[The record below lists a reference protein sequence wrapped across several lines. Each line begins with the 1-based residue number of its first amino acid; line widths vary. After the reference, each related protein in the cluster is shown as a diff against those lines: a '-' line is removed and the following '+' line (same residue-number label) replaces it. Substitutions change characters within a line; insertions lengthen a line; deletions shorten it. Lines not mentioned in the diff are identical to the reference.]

1 MLTVSSNSVANGSTG
16 NLGDDPFTGFILRTD
31 RQGGPNQFS
40 DDFLGLVAITALKEE
55 ALLDFDEPVLDFD
68 FMDDMHP
75 ENPVHIAMTAE
86 VRSGAH
92 GKTRRGTVM
101 WAVYAVVVDMLRTRY
116 LRPLVFSVF
125 YYAEHLYTGS
135 ITLRDPRPASNT
147 ISNQSLNEIPVDST
161 HILLK
166 ASASSRDQVQY
177 KLYFDF
183 VPPAPLPRPV
193 LGEFSMFETLMAFV
207 LQLGPRSSGSITP
220 RTGTALGRLYA
231 WVFMKEAVPPLQGYA
246 FQQYQA
252 VAIAEA
258 IARYCVFHS
267 RSDEVVFK
275 FLEPVE
281 LSEYERQRQENI
293 AQRDKL
299 LKQLA
304 LDASSAGLGPG
315 QKPKPARSA
324 NAHRKKPAV
333 KKIKEEI
340 VPRRTSSRIA
350 GIEADSE
357 VAKRKAEEE
366 YVAVQEAARVKRQR
380 VSGPLDLSEV
390 QVAGKGWDKNEN
402 FLVDVVSRGANPYE
416 RTFGD
421 EEIKETTDKELRA
434 LREKMSGLEL
444 YDGFEP
450 NRIKITPERIY
461 SLGFHPVAE
470 KPLVFAG
477 DKLGN
482 LGLFDASQ
490 SSSSVKKEAI
500 KSEEQDEEDEEE
512 DDPDPNI
519 TSFHL
524 HTRTISSF
532 QFSPYNPSHL
542 YTSSYD
548 SSLRLLDLTASSS
561 SEIYAPTDT
570 SLDEPISGV
579 EMDPHSP
586 HLLYFSRLDG
596 HVGRVDTRASPD
608 TVEVFEL
615 SEKKIGGFSLNPS
628 VPHFIA
634 TASLDRTMR
643 IWDLRKLSG
652 KRGGPQLPALC
663 GEHESRLSVSH
674 AAFNAAGQVATASYD
689 DTVKIHTFEGM
700 SGWEAGR
707 ELGEQEMKPSSVVR
721 HNNQTGRW
729 VTILRAQWQLRPQD
743 NVHRFCIGNMNRFVD
758 IYTSKGEQLAQL
770 GGDGITAVPAVAQ
783 FHPTNDWVAAGTASG
798 KLCLWM

>member
-1 MLTVSSNSVANGSTG
+1 MVQKEMVE
-16 NLGDDPFTGFILRTD
+16 I
-31 RQGGPNQFS
+31 S
-40 DDFLGLVAITALKEE
+40 DF
-55 ALLDFDEPVLDFD
+55 
-68 FMDDMHP
+68 
-75 ENPVHIAMTAE
+75 
-86 VRSGAH
+86 
-92 GKTRRGTVM
+92 
-101 WAVYAVVVDMLRTRY
+101 
-116 LRPLVFSVF
+116 
-125 YYAEHLYTGS
+125 
-135 ITLRDPRPASNT
+135 
-147 ISNQSLNEIPVDST
+147 
-161 HILLK
+161 
-166 ASASSRDQVQY
+166 
-177 KLYFDF
+177 
-183 VPPAPLPRPV
+183 
-193 LGEFSMFETLMAFV
+193 
-207 LQLGPRSSGSITP
+207 
-220 RTGTALGRLYA
+220 
-231 WVFMKEAVPPLQGYA
+231 
-246 FQQYQA
+246 
-252 VAIAEA
+252 
-258 IARYCVFHS
+258 
-267 RSDEVVFK
+267 
-275 FLEPVE
+275 
-281 LSEYERQRQENI
+281 ERQRLENI

-315 QKPKPARSA
+315 QKSKPARPAA
-324 NAHRKKPAV
+324 NKKKPAV
-333 KKIKEEI
+333 KRIKEEV

-357 VAKRKAEEE
+357 VAKRKAEDE

-380 VSGPLDLSEV
+380 ISGPLDLSEV
-390 QVAGKGWDKNEN
+390 QVVGKGWDKNEN
-402 FLVDVVSRGANPYE
+402 FLVDVFKRGADPNV
-416 RTFGD
+416 RTFG
-421 EEIKETTDKELRA
+421 ENEVKETTDKELRA

-444 YDGFEP
+444 YEGFEP

-477 DKLGN
+477 DKMGN

-490 SSSSVKKEAI
+490 SSLVKHETV
-500 KSEEQDEEDEEE
+500 KSEDQDEEDAEE
-512 DDPDPNI
+512 DDQDPNI

-532 QFSPYNPSHL
+532 QFSPHNPSHL

-548 SSLRLLDLTASSS
+548 SSLRLLDLTQSSS
-561 SEIYAPTDT
+561 TEIYAPTDT

-579 EMDPHSP
+579 EMDPQTP

-596 HVGRVDTRASPD
+596 HVGRIDTRTPN
-608 TVEVFEL
+608 TVDIFEL

-628 VPHFIA
+628 CPHFIA

-643 IWDLRKLSG
+643 IWDLRKVSG
-652 KRGGPQLPALC
+652 KKGAQLPALC

-674 AAFNAAGQVATASYD
+674 AAFNSAGQVATASYD

-700 SGWEAGR
+700 SGWSAGR
-707 ELGEQEMKPSSVVR
+707 DLTEKDMAPSSVIR

-729 VTILRAQWQLRPQD
+729 VTILRAQWQMHPSDSVQ
-743 NVHRFCIGNMNRFVD
+743 RFCIGNMNRFVD